1 MTLAVL
7 AALFGFA
14 YWFSSGGGVDKAE
27 VRLLFND
34 KVSGLGQGTNVLFN
48 GLRVGEVTQISLQPD
63 DPRQI
68 YAIIKVDQSTPLRA
82 DTRARIEAQG
92 FAGVVAVQLLGGDP
106 NSPVLTAQAGEPFPT
121 ITAERSEDI
130 LETARTIAKRV
141 DDALGGIEGLVK
153 DNAGPISDT
162 IRSTEQFAAALGDS
176 SGGVDKLMKSI
187 GSVAEFTAPLTQKLG
202 AFSQELTETIRSVD
216 QQNITSVVENVEEFT
231 ATLGGAGSDVGKR
244 VKDVASIAEKLN
256 RSANH
261 VEDVLKGAQAFLNTA
276 SGQDGR
282 NAFSD
287 IRDVAKSIR
296 VLADNLDQRT
306 AEITAEITRL
316 TGAGLRSVETLTT
329 DGRRALTGFSRN
341 LRAVERDPQRLILGS
356 KPQLPQYNGAR

>member
-1 MTLAVL
+1 
-7 AALFGFA
+7 
-14 YWFSSGGGVDKAE
+14 
-27 VRLLFND
+27 
-34 KVSGLGQGTNVLFN
+34 
-48 GLRVGEVTQISLQPD
+48 
-63 DPRQI
+63 
-68 YAIIKVDQSTPLRA
+68 
-82 DTRARIEAQG
+82 
-92 FAGVVAVQLLGGDP
+92 VQLLGGDP
-106 NSPVLTAQAGEPFPT
+106 NSPVLIAQAGEPLPT

-141 DDALGGIEGLVK
+141 DDALSGIEGLVTE
-153 DNAGPISDT
+153 NAGSIRDT
-162 IRSTEQFAAALGDS
+162 IRNAEQFAAALGDS

-187 GSVAEFTAPLTQKLG
+187 GAVAEFTAPLTQKLG

-231 ATLGGAGSDVGKR
+231 ATLGGASSDVGKR

-256 RSANH
+256 RAADH
-261 VEDVLKGAQAFLNTA
+261 AEDVLKGAQAFLNNA
-276 SGQDGR
+276 AGQDGR

-296 VLADNLDQRT
+296 LLADNLDKRT
-306 AEITAEITRL
+306 AEITAEISRL

-329 DGRRALTGFSRN
+329 DGRRALAGFSRT
-341 LRAVERDPQRLILGS
+341 LRAVERDPQRLIFGS